1 MAVPPFYRFIKGFAL
16 IGLLLGFS
24 CGFLYGVGGFF
35 HDLLLAELNTGT
47 LLALNALWGMPLIGG
62 GAAAI
67 SGFFLWVLL
76 YLRKKLS
83 TAKR

>member
-16 IGLLLGFS
+16 IGLLLGFG

-35 HDLLLAELNTGT
+35 HDLLLTELNTGT

-62 GAAAI
+62 GVAAMV
-67 SGFFLWVLL
+67 GFFLWVLF
-76 YLRKKLS
+76 YL
-83 TAKR
+83 